1 MSQTAIIID
10 DEDRSRRTLE
20 ALLTENFPEISIIA
34 HGKNVKSG
42 LEALEKHNPDIV
54 FLDIQMPDGTGF
66 DLLKQLKNWDFEVI
80 FTTAYDQY
88 AIDAFHLSAIG
99 YLLKPIDEQEL
110 HKSVTKAMQLVN
122 ANKIETKTKLSTLLE
137 NVERGSKV
145 GKLFLPDA
153 TGFQAIEIDT
163 LVRLEGDRNYTKLYF
178 ADKQTS
184 LSSHNLGWFEKLL
197 TSRGFFR
204 ISKSHLINL
213 HHVVRYS
220 KTEGGYIIMSDGS
233 NLPISDNKKDEFRTL
248 FI

>member
-20 ALLTENFPEISIIA
+20 ALLRENFPEISIIA
-34 HGKNVKSG
+34 HGINVKSG

-88 AIDAFHLSAIG
+88 ALDAFHLSAIG
-99 YLLKPIDEQEL
+99 YLLKPINEQEL
-110 HKSVTKAMQLVN
+110 HKAVTKAMQLVN
-122 ANKIETKTKLSTLLE
+122 ANKIENKTKLSTLLE

-145 GKLFLPDA
+145 GKLFLPDP
-153 TGFQAIEIDT
+153 TGFQAVELDT
-163 LVRLEGDRNYTKLYF
+163 LVRLEGDRNYTKLHYVS
-178 ADKQTS
+178 DQTS

-220 KTEGGYIIMSDGS
+220 KTEGGYINMSDGS